1 MSRLGDIYNSY
12 GAKFSVALA
21 NTYSY
26 NVANAALLP
35 KNTIILASPYDVSI
49 NEDLGNVSM
58 FVTDNDGTPVRL
70 TYSISQENGLYV
82 ENDTIKMHL
91 GDFLKENEN
100 NEISLDVENLIDNDT
115 LVLDNGI
122 IECKS
127 KTLRTASRTQ
137 TGVFKIDNSTIKL
150 SNNNQIYVDTQS
162 LDLANNG
169 SNSPGILYSDS
180 DEISIS
186 NGVVS
191 ITDDLRKCDSST
203 YGVCKTDGIS
213 IKSYSGVLSA
223 SIDGFNEASNND
235 FGICNADNR
244 TTYIDNDNVIHANFD
259 SLNDVLVKPDGT
271 TLDVNNGVLYVKVQN
286 SINNSLLLMSSKIS
300 DLDLKISNLEE
311 RLRNATPVVRT
322 QSIFGFTCKNIASS
336 VLVKPREYGELTKD
350 MQTQKVSAEFVVKT
364 NCPFKINIESIDNIA
379 PQVLL
384 YEINY
389 DDLYVMPGNSGL
401 STTFKSTDNQEKK
414 LVFSWLC
421 KNYRSNTFSEYSTTT
436 KFIITVASADDAS
449 QKKHLK
455 YSIVRYNSLFNDKI
469 DYEAQN
475 DEIII
480 DKYKKKKKE
489 KPDYGI
495 DIRQKNTNW
504 FSYEN
509 PYYTA
514 LDSSELWPSYIDNGT
529 FVQANTLAKYGL
541 TNINFAYVA
550 KINEQTN
557 NVVEHFLNNSQS
569 LNITCYALVDNE
581 YIPTRDV
588 DVKLEQNTITLA
600 YTGEFYKIN
609 ND

>member
-12 GAKFSVALA
+12 GAKFNVALA

-35 KNTIILASPYDVSI
+35 KNSIILASPYDMST
-49 NEDLGNVSM
+49 NEDLGKVSM

-100 NEISLDVENLIDNDT
+100 NEISLDVKNLIDNDT

-137 TGVFKIDNSTIKL
+137 SGVFKIDNSTIKL

-162 LDLANNG
+162 LDLANNS
-169 SNSPGILYSDS
+169 SNSPGILYSDV

-186 NGVVS
+186 NGVVY
-191 ITDDLRKCDSST
+191 ITNDLRKCDSST
-203 YGVCKTDGIS
+203 YGICKTDGIS

-244 TTYIDNDNVIHANFD
+244 TTYIDNENVIHANFD
-259 SLNDVLVKPDGT
+259 SLNDVLVKPDGN
-271 TLDVNNGVLYVKVQN
+271 TLDVENGVLYVKVQN

-300 DLDLKISNLEE
+300 DLDLKITNLEE
-311 RLRNATPVVRT
+311 RLRNATPVIRT

-436 KFIITVASADDAS
+436 KFIITVSSADDTS

-509 PYYTA
+509 PYYTT
-514 LDSSELWPSYIDNGT
+514 LDSSELWPSYIDNGSL
-529 FVQANTLAKYGL
+529 VQSNASAKYGL
-541 TNINFAYVA
+541 TNVNFAYVA
-550 KINEQTN
+550 KINEQDN
-557 NVVEHFLNNSQS
+557 NVVEHFLNSSQS
-569 LNITCYALVDNE
+569 LNISYYVLVDNE
-581 YIPTRDV
+581 YLPANDIG
-588 DVKLEQNTITLA
+588 VKLDQNTITLS